1 MAHTGVAGRRL
12 IRRPL
17 AELCNLP
24 KTQHL
29 QPTYLLLLEAWET
42 NKPMH
47 PGIMLRIRQ
56 IRRANPQLSTEIAAE
71 LTMRRKATTD
81 ASHH

>member
-1 MAHTGVAGRRL
+1 MAHVGVAGPPPYTRALSRAL
-12 IRRPL
+12 QS
-17 AELCNLP
+17 AES
-24 KTQHL
+24 TASAAD
-29 QPTYLLLLEAWET
+29 LLLLEAWET

-47 PGIMLRIRQ
+47 LGIMLRIRQ

-71 LTMRRKATTD
+71 LTMRRKTTTD